1 MMVRVVLMLLLRN
14 NSVAWIIWLMI
25 MMVVFGDDV
34 QSDDIDIDSDG
45 TNNKKQPYRLSQV
58 HQLCKLVLVEV
69 AILTAVVHVHLLQ
82 FNIIEGTCS
91 AQG

>member
-1 MMVRVVLMLLLRN
+1 MLLLRN
-14 NSVAWIIWLMI
+14 NAVAWIIWLMI

-45 TNNKKQPYRLSQV
+45 NKKKQPYRLSQV

-82 FNIIEGTCS
+82 FNIIKATCS

>member
-1 MMVRVVLMLLLRN
+1 
-14 NSVAWIIWLMI
+14 MI

-34 QSDDIDIDSDG
+34 QSDHIDIDSDG
-45 TNNKKQPYRLSQV
+45 NKKKQPYRLSQV

>member
-1 MMVRVVLMLLLRN
+1 MLLLRN
-14 NSVAWIIWLMI
+14 NAVAWIIWLMI

-34 QSDDIDIDSDG
+34 QSDHIDIDSD
-45 TNNKKQPYRLSQV
+45 NKKQPYRLSQV

-82 FNIIEGTCS
+82 FKYH
-91 AQG
+91 